1 MKQVFF
7 LVKLSVDSSSIDF
20 PTFRRSEQFVCKY
33 KHGVDIVTILVTLH
47 IRCVSGPIIGI

>member
-20 PTFRRSEQFVCKY
+20 PTFRRSEQFVCMY